1 MPTIKQSVRYLLP
14 VCRLSDATQDS
25 TEVAAVDAWLAIQQF
40 YISLPEIN
48 PEIKS
53 RSLHLATESYG
64 GRWGPVFFNYFRKQN
79 DLIAK
84 DGSSQKINLDLG
96 TLTIIN
102 GIVDYKTQA
111 PFYPLFARDN
121 THGREV
127 NDTVADYMESSLRM
141 TATGCLDYIDLCEEF
156 TIVFNETSLTNDMIC
171 NTANSICRNTVE
183 QVYVQYS
190 ESHDPHDIRD
200 HTVHSQPPAAFP
212 EYLNLGKF
220 QQALGVDTN
229 YTSAS
234 NSEVTASFWFT
245 GDLVRSYIL
254 QDLVELIDS
263 GVRVA
268 LIYGDA
274 DYICNWY
281 GGEALSLATNF
292 SWADKFRNAGYTSF
306 ITDGKRYGD
315 TREYGNFSF
324 TRVFDAGHM
333 VPYYQPEAAL
343 APFNRTI
350 NGLGIA
356 TGEEKIHDNYSTRGN
371 PKSTYSQKNGN
382 KEKEALK
389 SAKFRF

>member
-1 MPTIKQSVRYLLP
+1 MPTIKRSVRYLLLLR
-14 VCRLSDATQDS
+14 RLSDVTQDS
-25 TEVAAVDAWLAIQQF
+25 TEIAAVDAWSAIQQF
-40 YISLPEIN
+40 YTSLPEID

-53 RSLHLATESYG
+53 KTLHLATESYG
-64 GRWGPVFFNYFRKQN
+64 GHWGPVFFNYFRKQN

-84 DGSSQKINLDLG
+84 DSSSQKINLDLG

-102 GIVDYKTQA
+102 GIIDYKTQA
-111 PFYPLFARDN
+111 PFYPQFARNN

-127 NDTVADYMESSLRM
+127 NDTVADYMEFSLRM
-141 TATGCLDYIDLCEEF
+141 TANGCLDYIDLCEEVAIL
-156 TIVFNETSLTNDMIC
+156 TNGTSLTEDMMC
-171 NTANSICRNTVE
+171 NTASSVCRNTME
-183 QVYVQYS
+183 LVYLQYS
-190 ESHDPHDIRD
+190 ESQDPYDIRD
-200 HTVHSQPPAAFP
+200 HTVYSQPPAAFP
-212 EYLNLGKF
+212 EYLNIGKV
-220 QQALGVDTN
+220 QQALGVNTN
-229 YTSAS
+229 YTSPS

-254 QDLVELIDS
+254 QDFIELIDS

-292 SWADKFRNAGYTSF
+292 SWADKFRNAGYTPL

-343 APFNRTI
+343 AIFNRTI
-350 NGLGIA
+350 NGLDIA
-356 TGEEKIHDNYSTRGN
+356 TGEEKIHDNYSTTGN
-371 PKSTYSQKNGN
+371 SKSTYSQKNGN
-382 KEKEALK
+382 KEE
-389 SAKFRF
+389 SR